1 MENLCVE
8 MDMLQK
14 DFAVHIGNG
23 NEEQEHAMVEKLGE
37 LYKKMLNLDNPRNF
51 LLDLAQKY
59 LQGENLPKHKI
70 NSTMQEQRSI
80 WAKRYRDIMG
90 CCFEL

>member
-23 NEEQEHAMVEKLGE
+23 NEEQEHAMAEKLGE

-51 LLDLAQKY
+51 LLDLAKEY
-59 LQGENLPKHKI
+59 LQGEKL
-70 NSTMQEQRSI
+70 
-80 WAKRYRDIMG
+80 AKA
-90 CCFEL
+90 

>member
-1 MENLCVE
+1 
-8 MDMLQK
+8 MLQK

-51 LLDLAQKY
+51 LLDLAKEY
-59 LQGENLPKHKI
+59 LQGEKL
-70 NSTMQEQRSI
+70 
-80 WAKRYRDIMG
+80 AKA
-90 CCFEL
+90 